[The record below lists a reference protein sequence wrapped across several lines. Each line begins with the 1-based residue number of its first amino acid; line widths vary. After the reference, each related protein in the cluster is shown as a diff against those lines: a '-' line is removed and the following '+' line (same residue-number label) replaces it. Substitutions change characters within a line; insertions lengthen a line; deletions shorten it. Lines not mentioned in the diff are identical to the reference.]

1 MEIPGRAWPKLKLN
15 ILGIT
20 LARGGSKSIK
30 NKNITLINKHPLIYY
45 TIKEAKKSK
54 FLSNYIVSTD
64 SKKIKKVCN
73 KYGVDTPFLRPKK
86 YSSDKSSSA
95 SAIKHSLIMSEKFY
109 DKKFDYI
116 IELMNTNPLKSY
128 NDIDNVIKLIIKKK
142 ADSVIAVNQLF
153 DHHPARIK
161 KIKNG
166 RLYDFVIKEKLES
179 RRQDLKPQAFIRS
192 GSIYAM
198 SRKFV
203 LNEKRYV
210 SSQSI
215 PYIMKPE
222 RVINIDTNED
232 LYLAKLKISEK

>member
-1 MEIPGRAWPKLKLN
+1 MEIPGRVWASVKVN

-20 LARGGSKSIK
+20 LARSGSKSIK
-30 NKNITLINKHPLIYY
+30 NKNITPINNYPLIYY

-54 FLSNYIVSTD
+54 LLSNYIVSTD
-64 SKKIKKVCN
+64 SKHIKKVCN
-73 KYGVDTPFLRPKK
+73 KYGADTPFLRPKK

-95 SAIKHSLIMSEKFY
+95 SALKHALITSEKFY

-116 IELMNTNPLKSY
+116 IELMNTNPLKSS
-128 NDIDNVIKLIIKKK
+128 NDIDNVIKLIVKKK

-153 DHHPARIK
+153 DNHPARIK

-166 RLYDFVIKEKLES
+166 KLYDFAIKEKLES
-179 RRQDLKPQAFIRS
+179 RRQDLKPLAFIRS

-203 LNEKRYV
+203 LEEKRYV

-215 PYIMKPE
+215 PYIMCPKK
-222 RVINIDTNED
+222 VINIDTKED